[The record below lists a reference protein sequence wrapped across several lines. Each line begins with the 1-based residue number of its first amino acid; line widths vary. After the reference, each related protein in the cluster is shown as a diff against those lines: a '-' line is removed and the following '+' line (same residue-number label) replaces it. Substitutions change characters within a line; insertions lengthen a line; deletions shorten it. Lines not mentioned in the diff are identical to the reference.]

1 MRKTILFRERR
12 SICDELPEG
21 INIMSQVRVT
31 YPTLSR
37 KQVIEKLRQARIHL
51 EKKLPISKM
60 VLYGSYAIDR
70 YTAGSD
76 IDLLV
81 VYKGKRRED
90 VYKLV
95 MAEVDLPRLEPRVY
109 TEEEFNASM
118 ARSRKFAETLK
129 QEGVVIS

>member
-21 INIMSQVRVT
+21 INIMSQVRAT

-51 EKKLPISKM
+51 EKKLPILKM

-95 MAEVDLPRLEPRVY
+95 MAEIDLPRLEPRVY
-109 TEEEFNASM
+109 TEEEFNACM